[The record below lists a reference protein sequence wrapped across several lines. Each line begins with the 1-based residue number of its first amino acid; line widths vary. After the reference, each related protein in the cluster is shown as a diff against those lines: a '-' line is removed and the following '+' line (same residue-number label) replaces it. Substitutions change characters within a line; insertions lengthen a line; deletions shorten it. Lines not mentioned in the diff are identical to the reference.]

1 MTDFL
6 PRLVSW
12 NITRR
17 CNLSCAHCYLEA
29 DSRASSRGEM
39 MTYEAMAF
47 IEQLAALCPGAMLVF
62 SGGEPL
68 MRAGICPAW
77 YPTPHEWA
85 SCPSWGPMA

>member
-17 CNLSCAHCYLEA
+17 CNLSCAHCYLDA
-29 DSRASSRGEM
+29 DARASRRDELA
-39 MTYEAMAF
+39 TAEALQFMD
-47 IEQLAALCPGAMLVF
+47 QLAALCPGAMLVF

-77 YPTPHEWA
+77 YPTPHEWDYCR
-85 SCPSWGPMA
+85 S